1 MPKGVRGS
9 GAGRKT
15 TLSPEE
21 ARQERERLQAQ
32 LQELEAHDARRYALV
47 GRVVLKVAESDEAFT
62 AQLRGILEHEVKD
75 RHERLALGLDES
87 VRPRPRRGGHGRSR
101 KAIGSQAGMQ
111 GPIMA
116 STDDASPTGPA
127 VADATEAGA
136 IDAAEELP

>member
-32 LQELEAHDARRYALV
+32 LHELEAHDARRYAVV
-47 GRVVLKVAESDEAFT
+47 GRIVMRVAESDEAFA

-87 VRPRPRRGGHGRSR
+87 VRPRPRRGGRGRR
-101 KAIGSQAGMQ
+101 AIGSQAGMQ
-111 GPIMA
+111 GPIYA

-127 VADATEAGA
+127 VADATEAGTIVA
-136 IDAAEELP
+136 TEE

>member
-9 GAGRKT
+9 GTARKGV
-15 TLSPEE
+15 LSPEE

-32 LQELEAHDARRYALV
+32 LHELEAHDARRYAVV
-47 GRVVLKVAESDEAFT
+47 GRVVMKVAEGDETFA

-87 VRPRPRRGGHGRSR
+87 VRTRRGGRGR

-111 GPIMA
+111 GPIYA

-127 VADATEAGA
+127 
-136 IDAAEELP
+136 EE

>member
-9 GAGRKT
+9 GTARKGV
-15 TLSPEE
+15 LSPEE

-32 LQELEAHDARRYALV
+32 LHELEAHDARRYAVV
-47 GRVVLKVAESDEAFT
+47 GRIVMKVAESDAAFA

-75 RHERLALGLDES
+75 RHERLALGLDQS
-87 VRPRPRRGGHGRSR
+87 VRPKRGGHGR

-111 GPIMA
+111 GPIYA

-127 VADATEAGA
+127 AASATEAGA
-136 IDAAEELP
+136 IDAAEE

>member
-1 MPKGVRGS
+1 MPKSVRGS
-9 GAGRKT
+9 VTRRKT

-32 LQELEAHDARRYALV
+32 LHELEAHDARRYAVV
-47 GRVVLKVAESDEAFT
+47 GRVVMKVAETDEAFAT
-62 AQLRGILEHEVKD
+62 QLRGIIDREVKD

-87 VRPRPRRGGHGRSR
+87 VRPRPRRDGRGR
-101 KAIGSQAGMQ
+101 RAIGSQAGMQ

-127 VADATEAGA
+127 
-136 IDAAEELP
+136 EE

>member
-9 GAGRKT
+9 GTVRKGV
-15 TLSPEE
+15 LSPEE

-32 LQELEAHDARRYALV
+32 LHELEAHDARRYALV
-47 GRVVLKVAESDEAFT
+47 GRVVMKVAESDAAFA

-75 RHERLALGLDES
+75 RHERLALGLDQS
-87 VRPRPRRGGHGRSR
+87 VRPRRDGRGR

-111 GPIMA
+111 GPIYA

-127 VADATEAGA
+127 
-136 IDAAEELP
+136 EE

>member
-9 GAGRKT
+9 GVGRKT

-32 LQELEAHDARRYALV
+32 LHELEAHDARRYAVV
-47 GRVVLKVAESDEAFT
+47 GRIVMRVAESDEAFA

-87 VRPRPRRGGHGRSR
+87 VRPRPRRGGRGRR
-101 KAIGSQAGMQ
+101 AIGSQAGMQ
-111 GPIMA
+111 GPIYA
-116 STDDASPTGPA
+116 STDDTSPTGPA

-136 IDAAEELP
+136 IDAAEE